1 MCYPVQCIC
10 CLIFNVR
17 RTLLF
22 THILLRSYIVLSIII
37 FIVYLTFSFVL
48 FVYLGIDETVKMV
61 QEIGGF
67 CKGYVVDIS
76 RKEEVYKAAEVIRHE
91 VGDVSIPP

>member
-1 MCYPVQCIC
+1 
-10 CLIFNVR
+10 
-17 RTLLF
+17 
-22 THILLRSYIVLSIII
+22 
-37 FIVYLTFSFVL
+37 
-48 FVYLGIDETVKMV
+48 MV

-91 VGDVSIPP
+91 VGDVSIPPCIYIYGILTCHDDDFKCDFLGNSS